1 MLNAQHI
8 ALLVR
13 MPQSWPAEFYL
24 TLAPMVGIFNA
35 IGYVDANVSFSS
47 ES

>member
-8 ALLVR
+8 DLLVR
-13 MPQSWPAEFYL
+13 MPQSWPDEFYL
-24 TLAPMVGIFNA
+24 TLALMVGIFNA
-35 IGYVDANVSFSS
+35 IGYVDAKMSFSS